1 MKNISIISTEIDHSS
16 PGNAQNVTCNIKNP
30 GIRPAPPTAMSA
42 VARNIISCLLIG
54 IIVITT
60 NVSVFAAE
68 GTGVIEGR
76 VSNIVSG
83 LGLENAQVKILPNG
97 PVTETDPIGQ
107 FRLTRVPVGEVRVSV
122 SFYGMQTW
130 TSTLTVAADKPA
142 QVNVELR
149 RTGLGS
155 YESDDGQVVVL
166 EAFQVTADRE
176 MTAQAIALNEQRIAA
191 NSKSVVALDQYG
203 NQGDDNIGEFLHF
216 LPGVAVN
223 VDGDVGPTEV
233 SLRGFPSNFS
243 NISIDG
249 GSVATARSPTRTIN
263 LVEVPFLNAS
273 RVEVSK
279 VPTPDMPAAGLG
291 GTVNI
296 IAKNGFELKK
306 PAFNY
311 RVTGIT
317 NSTNGLAKFNYPKGQ
332 TKEVSPHGMVP
343 SVSLSFQGALT
354 KRVAMTAALSNSW
367 RFKPADDDD
376 DTMDIEPTWD
386 RVRNVQTAGT
396 WHALPQLYVSY
407 GGQLGFDF
415 KITPR
420 DIISIGGQVKF
431 STFDIARS
439 NMIINYGT
447 GSTGDATHTQGAS
460 TGTGSVTIGTGSGWY
475 QRYNKQRQLN
485 LKYAHRGDLWLIEM
499 NADYSDAHYRVKTDA
514 NGYFYTVSSNI
525 TNLIIRGDDI
535 PLHGIAR
542 KYTVTNRSGNPVD
555 IFNGENYNIN
565 TVNKRFQDGLGKN
578 TSLRLNA
585 SRKFHG
591 SIPFTIKTGVAA
603 DRVALHRVLVTTPY
617 NFRPNGSSVVAD
629 RNAGLFDVF
638 DENFLSSAPPT
649 IYGNEF
655 REISNKKVYDL
666 YLQNPSWFVMNETSA
681 HQNRVTNSF
690 EFKETISAAYVRAD
704 TRLFNNRLWL
714 TGGVR
719 FEQTDIKGKGPLNDI
734 TRQYKRNPDGSI
746 MKDADNKP
754 INVTTDAVE
763 LSKLRYV
770 ERGASSSSDYS
781 DLYPSLNTSYRIGES
796 VVFRLAYARTIG
808 RPNVNYLIPG
818 TTITDP
824 DVTNPKI
831 TINNPGLKPWTANNY
846 DLSLE
851 VYDIKGGSGAIS
863 VFQKDVTNFFGVI
876 QTPVNA
882 ALLEQQNLPNDGTY
896 DGYVIETRNNV
907 GDAKITGFE
916 ISYRQ
921 TFQFLP
927 GFLKNFQ
934 IYGNMT
940 KLNTKGDRAA
950 DFSGF
955 IPRNISVGIS
965 YIRPRWFIKL
975 NYIDQDVVRKAL
987 VAESTTELPN
997 TYNYQPAYRRWTIN
1011 AEYSICKQLKLFASV
1026 SDLTSRVNGN
1036 YRAAPDTPSYA
1047 TYSRY
1052 QELGSYITFGV
1063 KGTF

>member
-1 MKNISIISTEIDHSS
+1 MKNIDNIQNNIGRL
-16 PGNAQNVTCNIKNP
+16 PCANAVNH
-30 GIRPAPPTAMSA
+30 PPSAMFTA
-42 VARNIISCLLIG
+42 ARHIISCLLIM
-54 IIVITT
+54 IIMIASSTGAL
-60 NVSVFAAE
+60 AAE
-68 GTGVIEGR
+68 NTGAIEGR
-76 VSNIVSG
+76 VSNILSG
-83 LGLENAQVKILPNG
+83 VGLENAQVKILPDG
-97 PVTETDPIGQ
+97 PVTQTDQTGQ
-107 FRLTRVPVGEVRVSV
+107 FRLTRVPIGEVRLSV

-130 TSTLTVAADKPA
+130 TRALTVAAGKPA
-142 QVNVELR
+142 QVEVELR

-155 YESDDGQVVVL
+155 YDADDGQVVVL

-176 MTAQAIALNEQRIAA
+176 MTAQAISLNEQRIAA
-191 NSKSVVALDQYG
+191 SSKSVVALDQYG

-216 LPGVAVN
+216 LPGVGVN
-223 VDGDVGPTEV
+223 VDGDVGPNEV

-243 NISIDG
+243 NISLDG
-249 GSVATARSPTRTIN
+249 GSVATARSPSRTIN
-263 LVEVPFLNAS
+263 LVDVPFLNAS

-279 VPTPDMPAAGLG
+279 VPTPDMPASGLG
-291 GTVNI
+291 GTINI
-296 IAKNGFELKK
+296 IAKNGFELKR

-317 NSTNGLAKFNYPKGQ
+317 NSTNGLTKFNYPKGQ

-367 RFKPADDDD
+367 RFKPADDDS
-376 DTMDIEPTWD
+376 DTVDIEPTWD

-420 DIISIGGQVKF
+420 DIISIGGQLKIN
-431 STFDIARS
+431 TFDIARS
-439 NMIINYGT
+439 NMIVNYGA
-447 GSTGDATHTQGAS
+447 GATGDATHTQGAD
-460 TGTGSVTIGTGSGWY
+460 TAKGSVTIGTGAGWY
-475 QRYNKQRQLN
+475 QRYNKQRQIN

-514 NGYFYTVSSNI
+514 NGYFYTVSSNL
-525 TNLIIRGDDI
+525 TSLIIRGDDI

-542 KYTVTNRSGNPVD
+542 KYTVTNKSGNPVD
-555 IFNGENYNIN
+555 IFNGENYTIN
-565 TVNKRFQDGLGKN
+565 TANKRFQDGFGKN

-591 SIPFTIKTGVAA
+591 SIPITIKTGFAT
-603 DRVALHRVLVTTPY
+603 DRTDRHRVLVTTPY
-617 NFRPNGSSVVAD
+617 NFRPNGSSAAAD
-629 RNAGLFDVF
+629 RKAGLFDVF
-638 DENFLSSAPPT
+638 DEKFLGSAPPT

-655 REISNKKVYDL
+655 REISNKKVYEL
-666 YLQNPSWFVMNETSA
+666 YLQNPTWFVMNETSA

-690 EFKETISAAYVRAD
+690 EFKETISAAYLRAD
-704 TRLFNNRLWL
+704 ARLFGNRLWL

-719 FEQTDIKGKGPLNDI
+719 FEQTDIEGKGPLNDI
-734 TRQYKRNPDGSI
+734 TAQYKRNPDGSI
-746 MKDADNKP
+746 MYDSNDAP
-754 INVTTDAVE
+754 VLVTNDAVE
-763 LSKLRYV
+763 LSKLRYK

-781 DLYPSLNTSYRIGES
+781 DFYPSLNTSYRIGDS
-796 VVFRLAYARTIG
+796 VVLRLAYARTIG
-808 RPNVNYLIPG
+808 RPNVNYVIPG

-824 DVTNPKI
+824 DATTPKI
-831 TINNPGLKPWTANNY
+831 TINNPALRPWTANNY
-846 DLSLE
+846 DLSIE

-863 VFQKDVTNFFGVI
+863 VFQKDVSNFFGVI
-876 QTPVNA
+876 QTPVTN
-882 ALLEQQNLPNDGTY
+882 ALLEQQNLPTDGTY

-921 TFQFLP
+921 TFLFLP

-934 IYGNMT
+934 VYGNMT

-975 NYIDQDVVRKAL
+975 NYIDQDVVKKTM
-987 VAESTTELPN
+987 VAESATELPG
-997 TYNYQPAYRRWTIN
+997 TYNYMPAYRRWTIN

-1026 SDLTSRVNGN
+1026 SDLTNRVNGN
-1036 YRAAPDTPSYA
+1036 YRAAPGTPSYA